1 MRCREEQRR
10 CAAGVVLSGRGLL
23 VRVGP
28 RKIPVCSTLPHRSR
42 KSHAPRWVGAPP
54 PPPPAAALLLLQIK
68 SGINSQHANEEL
80 LEHLRGVLSEW
91 AVGVWWVVG
100 WG

>member
-1 MRCREEQRR
+1 MQGR
-10 CAAGVVLSGRGLL
+10 AAAVCCGRGA
-23 VRVGP
+23 VGERVASAGGP
-28 RKIPVCSTLPHRSR
+28 PEDSSVFNAAAPLPKITRTPLRAC
-42 KSHAPRWVGAPP
+42 PP